1 MNRRDFIKLA
11 AATPIM
17 IHAPWSLSKPEL
29 ENASL
34 WKKKLILIELKGG
47 NDGLNT
53 IIPYADPQYYRLRP
67 TLAVPRD
74 QVIQLNGQLGL
85 NPSLSPIKDIWDTKE
100 LAIMLGVGYKNP
112 NLSHFRSI
120 EIWNSGSDS
129 DDYIDDGWLTQT
141 FHGQATLKSLIA
153 HGISTGFDAGPL
165 QGPDAHNI
173 IMNNPKQFFSQAKR
187 LKLPAI
193 TTNNPALAHI
203 LHTQQKIYDSALA
216 LQQYIRKIP
225 NIKDNFPKHK
235 LGKQLHLAATIVL
248 SDAPVTTIKVSLG
261 GFDTHNNQRQKHDRL
276 LNQLAQ
282 SLAALRSTLIDHGHW
297 GNTMVMTYS
306 EFGRR
311 AGENGSKGTD
321 HGTSA
326 PHLLLGGSVKGG
338 FYGKQPS
345 LTELSNKN
353 LIHHLDF
360 RQLYATVTK
369 DWWGFRSNNPFSNY
383 ESINC
388 IRS

>member
-1 MNRRDFIKLA
+1 MDRRDFIKLA
-11 AATPIM
+11 ATTPIM
-17 IHAPWSLSKPEL
+17 FYATWPLSYAAL
-29 ENASL
+29 GNASL

-53 IIPYADPQYYRLRP
+53 IVPYSDSQYYRLRH
-67 TLAVPRD
+67 TLAIPRD
-74 QVIQLNGQLGL
+74 QIIQLNEQLGL
-85 NPSLSPIKDIWDTKE
+85 NSSMSLVKSIWDAGE
-100 LAIMLGVGYKNP
+100 LAIVLGVGYKNP

-141 FHGQATLKSLIA
+141 FQAQEALEPLMA

-165 QGPDAHNI
+165 QGPDAQNI
-173 IMNNPKQFFSQAKR
+173 IMNNPKQFFAQAKR
-187 LKLPAI
+187 LKLQTI
-193 TTNNPALAHI
+193 KTDNPALAHI
-203 LHTQQKIYDSALA
+203 LDTQQKIFDSALV
-216 LQQYIRKIP
+216 LQQYIKKIP
-225 NIKDNFPKHK
+225 NLQGSFPKHQ
-235 LGKQLHLAATIVL
+235 LGKQLQLAATIVL
-248 SDAPVTTIKVSLG
+248 SNAPVTTIKVSLG

-276 LNQLAQ
+276 LNQLSE
-282 SLAALRSTLIDHGHW
+282 SLAALRTTLLEHKQW
-297 GNTMVMTYS
+297 ENTLVMTYS

-326 PHLLLGGSVKGG
+326 PHLLIGGSVKGG

-345 LTELSNKN
+345 LNRLTNKN
-353 LIHHLDF
+353 LLHHVDF

-369 DWWGFRSNNPFSNY
+369 DWWNFTNNNPFANY
-383 ESINC
+383 DSINC
-388 IRS
+388 IKG

>member
-1 MNRRDFIKLA
+1 M
-11 AATPIM
+11 
-17 IHAPWSLSKPEL
+17 
-29 ENASL
+29 
-34 WKKKLILIELKGG
+34 
-47 NDGLNT
+47 
-53 IIPYADPQYYRLRP
+53 
-67 TLAVPRD
+67 
-74 QVIQLNGQLGL
+74 
-85 NPSLSPIKDIWDTKE
+85 
-100 LAIMLGVGYKNP
+100 
-112 NLSHFRSI
+112 
-120 EIWNSGSDS
+120 
-129 DDYIDDGWLTQT
+129 
-141 FHGQATLKSLIA
+141 A

-173 IMNNPKQFFSQAKR
+173 IMNNPQQFFSQAKR

-193 TTNNPALAHI
+193 TTDNPALAHI

-216 LQQYIRKIP
+216 LQQYIKKIP
-225 NIKDNFPKHK
+225 NIKENFPKHK
-235 LGKQLHLAATIVL
+235 LGKQLHLTTTIIL

-282 SLAALRSTLIDHGHW
+282 SLAALRSTLIEHEHW
-297 GNTMVMTYS
+297 ENTMVMTYS

-326 PHLLLGGSVKGG
+326 PQFLLGGSVKGG

-345 LTELSNKN
+345 LTQLTNKN
-353 LIHHLDF
+353 LVHHADF

-369 DWWGFRSNNPFSNY
+369 DWWNFTSNNPFANFD
-383 ESINC
+383 SIDCLKN
-388 IRS
+388 

>member
-1 MNRRDFIKLA
+1 MDRRDFIKLA
-11 AATPIM
+11 AATPIVFY
-17 IHAPWSLSKPEL
+17 APWALSKSAMD
-29 ENASL
+29 NVSL

-53 IIPYADPQYYRLRP
+53 VIPYADPQYYRLRP
-67 TLAVPRD
+67 TLAVTRD
-74 QVIQLNGQLGL
+74 QTIQLNEQLGL
-85 NPSLSPIKDIWDTKE
+85 NPSLSPIKDSWSSKE

-129 DDYIDDGWLTQT
+129 DDYNDDGWLTQT
-141 FHGQATLKSLIA
+141 FQGQASLKPLMA

-187 LKLPAI
+187 LKLPAVA
-193 TTNNPALAHI
+193 TDNPALAHI

-216 LQQYIRKIP
+216 LQNYIKKIP
-225 NIKDNFPKHK
+225 DIQGKFPKHK
-235 LGKQLHLAATIVL
+235 LGKQLQLAATIIL

-282 SLAALRSTLIDHGHW
+282 SLAALRSTLVEHKQW
-297 GNTMVMTYS
+297 QNTLVMTYS

-345 LTELSNKN
+345 LTELDNKN
-353 LIHHLDF
+353 LLHNVDY
-360 RQLYATVTK
+360 RQLYATITR
-369 DWWGFRSNNPFSNY
+369 DWWNFTSNNPFANFDSLDCLK
-383 ESINC
+383 S
-388 IRS
+388 

>member
-17 IHAPWSLSKPEL
+17 FYAPWSLSKTTML
-29 ENASL
+29 DTSL
-34 WKKKLILIELKGG
+34 WKKKLLLIELKGG

-53 IIPYADPQYYRLRP
+53 VIPYADPQYYHLRP
-67 TLAVPRD
+67 TLAVARD
-74 QVIQLNGQLGL
+74 QIIQLNEQLGL
-85 NPSLSPIKDIWDTKE
+85 NASLSPVKIIWDSNE
-100 LAIMLGVGYKNP
+100 LAIVLGVGYKNP

-129 DDYIDDGWLTQT
+129 DDYIGEGWLTRT
-141 FHGQATLKSLIA
+141 FKGQSALESLMA

-165 QGPDAHNI
+165 QGQDAHNI
-173 IMNNPKQFFSQAKR
+173 IMNNPRQFFSQANQLR
-187 LKLPAI
+187 LPNV
-193 TTNNPALAHI
+193 TTDNPALAHI

-225 NIKDNFPKHK
+225 DIQEKFPRHK
-235 LGKQLHLAATIVL
+235 LGKQLQLAATIIL

-261 GFDTHNNQRQKHDRL
+261 GFDTHNIQRQKHDRL
-276 LNQLAQ
+276 LKQLAQ
-282 SLAALRSTLIDHGHW
+282 SLAALRNTLAEHNHW
-297 GNTMVMTYS
+297 ENTLVMTYS

-321 HGTSA
+321 HGTAA

-345 LTELSNKN
+345 LTQLNNKN
-353 LIHHLDF
+353 LLHHVDY
-360 RQLYATVTK
+360 RQLYATITR
-369 DWWGFRSNNPFSNY
+369 DWWTFSSSNPFASY
-383 ESINC
+383 ESIKC
-388 IRS
+388 IKS